1 MTRINCVPVQEL
13 HDKHLAA
20 EYRELPRVFKLAAA
34 AHARGE
40 DPSQFPGLYTLGKGH
55 VKFFYTRLGWLK
67 WRFQDLVAEMQ
78 HRGWQPQYTQVP
90 SVADALPASWWGF
103 WEPTPQALA
112 INRQRI
118 ADRMPS
124 SLLAQVAAA

>member
-13 HDKHLAA
+13 HDKHLVA

-34 AHARGE
+34 AHTRGE
-40 DPSQFPGLYTLGKGH
+40 RPMQDAYTLGKGH

-78 HRGWQPQYTQVP
+78 ARGFKPQYRAVP
-90 SVADALPASWWGF
+90 NVADDLPVQWWQF
-103 WEPTPQALA
+103 WDPTPEALA

-118 ADRMPS
+118 QERLPRR
-124 SLLAQVAAA
+124 